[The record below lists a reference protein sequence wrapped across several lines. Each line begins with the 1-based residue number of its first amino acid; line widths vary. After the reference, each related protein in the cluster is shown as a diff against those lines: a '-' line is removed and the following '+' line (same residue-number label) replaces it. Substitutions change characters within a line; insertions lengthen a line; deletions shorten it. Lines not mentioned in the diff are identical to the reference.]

1 MKKAKNKIGLRGRD
15 VSKTHFSSGVVDPSQ
30 TNFSRIVIRI
40 LEGRSLLA
48 ADFDTGKSDSIC
60 FIWFGSVLSDAPSL
74 EDLELNESVK
84 RTKVYPC
91 TTDPLWNQDITIP
104 LGNLVNDIK
113 ALANM
118 RILIFV
124 RDEDR
129 KILADGNEGIDY
141 DELGFVELF
150 VKNIIV
156 EGNQLK
162 SSIVQVASWY
172 TLKKSPGMRR
182 VDGKIK
188 LAASL
193 IFVDSD
199 LSSLACQILPEDVDS
214 DAHDT
219 TAPSTMSALL
229 KQLQSY
235 HKSKKVR
242 SSQGISSD
250 GTSSPASVRR
260 SGSRH
265 QSLDTSSVITS
276 ETASKLPHRTK
287 SASPAR
293 RKISKKKLVTGI
305 SGNSLNILMEDPIL
319 ESSDD
324 AASEYYT
331 DAYQTD
337 ADESRSDRRRPKSA
351 PPQVFSAAR
360 RYGSTNN
367 DTENYSIHS
376 EFIDNFDLHHDDT
389 SDGEHLHGNRVND
402 PRNFKYPN
410 SGTEES
416 DSESYFGSKYEK
428 SFKPKHEEE
437 EEDAAGNFV
446 VAKKQVVDR
455 VGGRRRE
462 SGEYNKYDLPSDYA
476 RQRSVPPTSH
486 KPLDERRPERDFG
499 IEQENLEIDRGG
511 ENSNNSL
518 HDGKVSNAR
527 KLDEEEVLAQDR
539 YQPITHTIMAEA
551 AEAGATERN
560 ELDGLYPE
568 GRTLG
573 TLKMPFNDPGDEF
586 LPPHGPGDEF
596 LPPDGPGDQFIPM
609 DSPENKLPAPEQLK
623 EKLPP
628 SDGKFQYLICP
639 PSSTEQRNIL

>member
-1 MKKAKNKIGLRGRD
+1 LKR
-15 VSKTHFSSGVVDPSQ
+15 FC
-30 TNFSRIVIRI
+30 
-40 LEGRSLLA
+40 
-48 ADFDTGKSDSIC
+48 SD
-60 FIWFGSVLSDAPSL
+60 
-74 EDLELNESVK
+74 
-84 RTKVYPC
+84 
-91 TTDPLWNQDITIP
+91 
-104 LGNLVNDIK
+104 
-113 ALANM
+113 
-118 RILIFV
+118 
-124 RDEDR
+124 
-129 KILADGNEGIDY
+129 EGIDY
-141 DELGFVELF
+141 DELGFVKLF

-337 ADESRSDRRRPKSA
+337 TDESRSEEIF
-351 PPQVFSAAR
+351 FS
-360 RYGSTNN
+360 
-367 DTENYSIHS
+367 E
-376 EFIDNFDLHHDDT
+376 T
-389 SDGEHLHGNRVND
+389 S
-402 PRNFKYPN
+402 
-410 SGTEES
+410 
-416 DSESYFGSKYEK
+416 
-428 SFKPKHEEE
+428 
-437 EEDAAGNFV
+437 
-446 VAKKQVVDR
+446 
-455 VGGRRRE
+455 
-462 SGEYNKYDLPSDYA
+462 
-476 RQRSVPPTSH
+476 
-486 KPLDERRPERDFG
+486 
-499 IEQENLEIDRGG
+499 
-511 ENSNNSL
+511 
-518 HDGKVSNAR
+518 AR
-527 KLDEEEVLAQDR
+527 KV
-539 YQPITHTIMAEA
+539 
-551 AEAGATERN
+551 GATPSRITIPDN
-560 ELDGLYPE
+560 HPPPY
-568 GRTLG
+568 TLHVRQQ
-573 TLKMPFNDPGDEF
+573 KCV
-586 LPPHGPGDEF
+586 H
-596 LPPDGPGDQFIPM
+596 
-609 DSPENKLPAPEQLK
+609 
-623 EKLPP
+623 
-628 SDGKFQYLICP
+628 
-639 PSSTEQRNIL
+639 QRNRKKKTPSVQNVLSKGMRQNREPRHVERSASQYGQ